1 MNEETKKALSL
12 LKSYSCTELK
22 TIKSEEEKHKLE
34 SSIKLIVSLSDEQ
47 NFGICASNSTEALN
61 TLRNYLQA
69 FGYEN
74 HLQIEEKLNHQ
85 PVYLKFST
93 ERQSYHISDYS
104 GSYRGVLITIFADF
118 NEEIVG
124 TYGHFPLDLFRDN

>member
-1 MNEETKKALSL
+1 MSEQTKKAVSL

-22 TIKSEEEKHKLE
+22 TVKSEAEKQELE
-34 SSIKLIVSLSDEQ
+34 SSIKIIVSLSDDQ
-47 NFGICASNSTEALN
+47 NIGICASNSTEALN
-61 TLRNYLQA
+61 TLKNYLQA

-74 HLQIEEKLNHQ
+74 KIEIEENPENN

-104 GSYRGVLITIFADF
+104 GNYRGVLITIFADF
-118 NEEIVG
+118 KEEIIG
-124 TYGHFPLDLFRDN
+124 TYGHFPLNLFS